1 MLRCS
6 RLSSANLNASLPRDL
21 PPICFAC
28 SSNFGTSFITGSS
41 LRYSLNTP
49 FNLHGFIFGL
59 NGTQTR
65 RLLLRRVC
73 VSGRLQGIYL
83 SEVRFISTV
92 NSQNLTFPWKSIF
105 EFLLYQGKQ
114 RMDLVLFNCV
124 CSSIRGVARLWLA
137 TNFPYANFFFF
148 GYSITKTFFTCSSED
163 I

>member
-41 LRYSLNTP
+41 LQYSLNTP

-65 RLLLRRVC
+65 CLLLRRDC
-73 VSGRLQGIYL
+73 LSGRLRGIYL

-92 NSQNLTFPWKSIF
+92 ISQNLTFPWKSIF